1 MEDVLS
7 AYNEGQIENDES
19 ASMLYTGLSGTG
31 KGHTSGWGKEHALAG
46 NHAKLFELHAS
57 KTSHLAEI
65 FQFLLP
71 NGFFLNRESR
81 RVLES
86 VQTEL
91 EKGSYRDPV
100 LDTGDIDELLGLLE
114 NGSPPE
120 RMDKFDEFL
129 DREENHTLRQRL
141 KEAREYQEEIQN
153 RLMQIH
159 KWGYTNDEI
168 PDLFRKNYT
177 DSLNQSFNV
186 KVFTPISRNMPT
198 SKVPSFFEPFGVPAD
213 AFERFEELGAA
224 LKVIHPDRFGQY
236 KNFYG
241 RVVKIGDTSLQD
253 LKNVDELND
262 SEHFIEREF
271 GDGQT
276 YRDTRVR
283 NEKNIREKFQRDWD
297 GTFTEGVA
305 CSSDFEYK
313 LRGRLKEAMLDDDVD
328 IVTLY
333 TGFLSDHTLRKFVIT
348 YFMEIMFDTARD
360 LSGKEVRD
368 LDRAFIAS
376 MIEAQGV
383 VEISTKENSLT
394 SSDRV
399 FNKYLWQRLN
409 DARHENFHF
418 WFDTKPAQ
426 THKLLLSKIPRR
438 VITRLNKEDRQSWYQ
453 SPMKKQLKDAF
464 DSDDYTS
471 MDGSYPEFGTGFIY
485 DDDFVDWEDKHG
497 RKRYGHRL
505 PCPRMCVH
513 DPVDEFSHSDWSFFI
528 DELGMDS
535 MRFEPF
541 QEALFKDDW
550 EKNAEPYVEES
561 KRKAE
566 KKKEEAEQK
575 EQDKKDLLKATVRER
590 LQRKVEEQG
599 EIPDSWTQ
607 LAKKILEEL
616 HDEGMAEDWEHHRN
630 VMDATLD
637 LRKDIED
644 NFEKGDAGDVDVEQI
659 ARELKTL
666 ERNGMPAF
674 VYGPKKRD
682 DKEVLAKQYILK
694 NYEVSESVAE
704 DKAGEA
710 VGIAL
715 MDLKLDGVINDS
727 YQPKEDYE
735 DPEDYKTL
743 MGMGRGGESE
753 QETQVEESEDD
764 VDEGSGSED
773 TEYREVRITSEVPEF
788 RGTDLEVYGPFEEGE
803 VVELPVDNADIL
815 TSRDNAE
822 FVDNKDSGSS
832 SGEDEPEAPG
842 QDWVCTCGQ
851 LNEGD
856 AAVCQNPKCLKPYE
870 EVNDEENR

>member
-1 MEDVLS
+1 
-7 AYNEGQIENDES
+7 
-19 ASMLYTGLSGTG
+19 
-31 KGHTSGWGKEHALAG
+31 LAG
-46 NHAKLFELHAS
+46 DHGKLFELHAS

-71 NGFFLNRESR
+71 NGFFLNRQSR

-86 VQTEL
+86 IQTEL

-100 LDTGDIDELLGLLE
+100 VDTGDIDDLLELLE

-120 RMDKFDEFL
+120 RMNKFDEFL
-129 DREENHTLRQRL
+129 DREENHTLCQRL
-141 KEAREYQEEIQN
+141 EEAREKQEEIQS

-177 DSLNQSFNV
+177 GSLNQGFNV

-198 SKVPSFFEPFGVPAD
+198 CKVPDFFEPFGVPVD
-213 AFERFEELGAA
+213 AFERDEELGAA
-224 LKVIHPDRFGQY
+224 LKVIHPDRFEQY

-262 SEHFIEREF
+262 SEHYIEREF

-328 IVTLY
+328 IITLY

-348 YFMEIMFDTARD
+348 YFMEIMFDIARN

-376 MIEAQGV
+376 MIEAQDV

-409 DARHENFHF
+409 DARHENFNF

-453 SPMKKQLKDAF
+453 STMKKQLKDAF

-485 DDDFVDWEDKHG
+485 NDDYVNWEDKHG
-497 RKRYGHRL
+497 RQRHGHRL

-513 DPVDEFSHSDWSFFI
+513 DPVDEFSNSDWSFFL

-566 KKKEEAEQK
+566 KKKEEEEQE
-575 EQDKKDLLKATVRER
+575 EQDKKDLLKETVREKMR
-590 LQRKVEEQG
+590 SKVNELG
-599 EIPDSWTQ
+599 EVPSSWTS
-607 LAKKILEEL
+607 LAEQILEEL
-616 HDEGMAEDWEHHRN
+616 HDRGMAEDWEVPRN

-637 LRKDIED
+637 MRQNPED
-644 NFEKGDAGDVDVEQI
+644 HFDFGGGDVDVEQV
-659 ARELKTL
+659 AKSLKTL
-666 ERNGMPAF
+666 ERNGEPAF
-674 VYGPKKRD
+674 VYAAKSVA
-682 DKEVLAKQYILK
+682 DKEVLAKRHILE
-694 NYEVSESVAE
+694 NHDVDESVAE
-704 DKAGEA
+704 DVAEEA
-710 VGIAL
+710 VKLAV

-727 YQPKEDYE
+727 HHPTEDYE
-735 DPEDYKTL
+735 DSEDYKAI
-743 MGMGRGGESE
+743 MGMGRGEESE
-753 QETQVEESEDD
+753 QEKQMEKSEDD
-764 VDEGSGSED
+764 VDEDSGSED
-773 TEYREVRITSEVPEF
+773 TEYEEVRITSEVPEF

-803 VVELPVDNADIL
+803 IVELPADNAEIL
-815 TSRDNAE
+815 TNRGNAE
-822 FVDNKDSGSS
+822 FVGSKDSGIS
-832 SGEDEPEAPG
+832 SGEDELEAPG
-842 QDWVCTCGQ
+842 QDWMCTCGQ

-856 AAVCQNPKCLKPYE
+856 VAVCQNAKCLKPYE
-870 EVNDEENR
+870 EVKEEESG

>member
-1 MEDVLS
+1 LRKQFGFLDDLSDVLT

-31 KGHTSGWGKEHALAG
+31 KGHISGWGKEHGLAG
-46 NHAKLFELHAS
+46 DHAKLFELHAS

-65 FQFLLP
+65 FQFMLP
-71 NGFFLNRESR
+71 NGFFLNRESQR
-81 RVLES
+81 ILES
-86 VQTEL
+86 VQSEL
-91 EKGSYRDPV
+91 EKGSYSDPV
-100 LDTGDIDELLGLLE
+100 LSKKDIGDLLE
-114 NGSPPE
+114 LHESGSPPE
-120 RMDKFDEFL
+120 RLEKIEEFL
-129 DREENHTLRQRL
+129 DREENYTLCQRL
-141 KEAREYQEEIQN
+141 NEAREKQEEIRD
-153 RLMQIH
+153 RLQQIH
-159 KWGYTNDEI
+159 RWGYRNDEI

-177 DSLNQSFNV
+177 ESLNDSFNI

-198 SKVPSFFEPFGVPAD
+198 CKVPDFFEAFGVPAD
-213 AFERFEELGAA
+213 AFERYEELSAA
-224 LKVIHPDRFGQY
+224 LKVIHPDRFEQY

-241 RVVKIGDTSLQD
+241 RTVEIGETSLQD

-262 SEHFIEREF
+262 SDHFIEREF

-328 IVTLY
+328 IITLY

-348 YFMEIMFDTARD
+348 YFMEIMFDIARN

-376 MIEAQGV
+376 MIEAQDV

-394 SSDRV
+394 SADRV

-438 VITRLNKEDRQSWYQ
+438 VITQLNKEDRQSWYQ
-453 SPMKKQLKDAF
+453 LDMKKQLKTAF
-464 DSDDYTS
+464 ESSDYTS
-471 MDGSYPEFGTGFIY
+471 MDGTYPEFGTGFIY
-485 DDDFVDWEDKHG
+485 NDEYVKWEDKHG
-497 RKRYGHRL
+497 RQRHGHRL

-513 DPVDEFSHSDWSFFI
+513 DPVDEFSHDDWSFFL

-535 MRFEPF
+535 MQFEPF
-541 QEALFKDDW
+541 QEALFKEDW

-566 KKKEEAEQK
+566 KKKEEEEQE
-575 EQDKKDLLKATVRER
+575 EQDRKELLKETVREKLR
-590 LQRKVEEQG
+590 SKVNEAG
-599 EIPDSWTQ
+599 EVPSSWTS

-616 HDEGMAEDWEHHRN
+616 HDRGMAEEWEHHRN
-630 VMDATLD
+630 VMDATLEM
-637 LRKDIED
+637 RKNPEEHFD
-644 NFEKGDAGDVDVEQI
+644 FGSSDVDVEQV
-659 ARELKTL
+659 ARSLKTL
-666 ERNGMPAF
+666 ERNGQPAF
-674 VYGPKKRD
+674 VYGAKSVGE
-682 DKEVLAKQYILK
+682 KEVLAKRYILE
-694 NYEVSESVAE
+694 NHGVDESVAE
-704 DKAGEA
+704 DVAEEA
-710 VGIAL
+710 VKLAV

-727 YQPKEDYE
+727 HQPT
-735 DPEDYKTL
+735 EDYKDPEEYEAIL
-743 MGMGRGGESE
+743 GMGRGEEPE
-753 QETQVEESEDD
+753 QETQDEDSESSSE
-764 VDEGSGSED
+764 ED
-773 TEYREVRITSEVPEF
+773 TEPP
-788 RGTDLEVYGPFEEGE
+788 GEEWMC
-803 VVELPVDNADIL
+803 P
-815 TSRDNAE
+815 
-822 FVDNKDSGSS
+822 
-832 SGEDEPEAPG
+832 
-842 QDWVCTCGQ
+842 CGQ

-856 AAVCQNPKCLKPYE
+856 RSVCRNCTKSYE
-870 EVNDEENR
+870 EVKEEREGSE

>member
-1 MEDVLS
+1 
-7 AYNEGQIENDES
+7 
-19 ASMLYTGLSGTG
+19 MLYTGLSGTG
-31 KGHTSGWGKEHALAG
+31 KGHTSGWAKEHGLAG
-46 NHAKLFELHAS
+46 DHAKLFELHAS

-71 NGFFLNRESR
+71 NGWFFNRESR
-81 RVLES
+81 RILES
-86 VQTEL
+86 IQTEL
-91 EKGSYRDPV
+91 EKDSYRDPV
-100 LDTGDIDELLGLLE
+100 LDTGDIDDLLELLE
-114 NGSPPE
+114 KGSPPE

-129 DREENHTLRQRL
+129 DREENHTLCQRL
-141 KEAREYQEEIQN
+141 KEAREKQEEIQD

-159 KWGYTNDEI
+159 NWGYTNPEV

-198 SKVPSFFEPFGVPAD
+198 CKVPSFFEPFGVPVD
-213 AFERFEELGAA
+213 AFERDEELGAA
-224 LKVIHPDRFGQY
+224 LKVIHPDRFEQY

-262 SEHFIEREF
+262 SEHYIEREF

-328 IVTLY
+328 IITLY

-348 YFMEIMFDTARD
+348 YFMEIMFDIARN

-376 MIEAQGV
+376 MIEAQDV

-409 DARHENFHF
+409 DARHENFNF

-453 SPMKKQLKDAF
+453 STMKKQLKDAF

-485 DDDFVDWEDKHG
+485 DDDFVEWEDKHG

-513 DPVDEFSHSDWSFFI
+513 DPVDEFSNDDWSFFL

-566 KKKEEAEQK
+566 KKKEEEEQE
-575 EQDKKDLLKATVRER
+575 EQDKKDLLKTTVRER
-590 LQRKVEEQG
+590 LQRKVEEKG
-599 EIPDSWTQ
+599 EVPDSWTP

-630 VMDATLD
+630 VMDATLE
-637 LRKDIED
+637 LRKDIEE
-644 NFEKGDAGDVDVEQI
+644 NFEKGGAVDLDVEQV
-659 ARELKTL
+659 AKELKTL

-682 DKEVLAKQYILK
+682 DKEILAKQYILK

-704 DKAGEA
+704 NKAEEA

-735 DPEDYKTL
+735 DTEDYKAI

-753 QETQVEESEDD
+753 DTLTEDSEDIEVLSPNGDDETYKNVEEAVEADSTLED
-764 VDEGSGSED
+764 GNNS
-773 TEYREVRITSEVPEF
+773 
-788 RGTDLEVYGPFEEGE
+788 
-803 VVELPVDNADIL
+803 
-815 TSRDNAE
+815 
-822 FVDNKDSGSS
+822 
-832 SGEDEPEAPG
+832 EDEPEAPG
-842 QDWVCTCGQ
+842 QDWMCTCGQ

-870 EVNDEENR
+870 EVKEE